1 MSTKRIHSKKE
12 FTIIFSK
19 NYFRITRNAKN
30 HMVDDMRRNLPLLGF
45 EDYEDQNQICLGV
58 AERFEWYKRFVCPLP
73 VSIQIIL
80 VH

>member
-1 MSTKRIHSKKE
+1 
-12 FTIIFSK
+12 
-19 NYFRITRNAKN
+19 
-30 HMVDDMRRNLPLLGF
+30 MRRNLPLLGF